1 MPVSFS
7 NSHLLTEDVIPVRQV
22 PKHCPSRPSLPTVW
36 RWARK
41 GITTSNGNLI
51 KLESLKIGSQLV
63 TSKQAVTRFIA
74 ASQTDEAVR

>member
-1 MPVSFS
+1 MPASFS
-7 NSHLLTEDVIPVRQV
+7 NSHLLTEDVIPVRHI
-22 PKHCPSRPSLPTVW
+22 PKHCPSRPSIVTAY
-36 RWARK
+36 RWVNK
-41 GITTSNGNLI
+41 GITTSNGNRV